1 MKSVTNQTKDILDEN
16 NTPEKAKANITK
28 YNFDSITNV
37 HDAKIA
43 MNALTKR
50 FEALEIPMFV
60 ALYSGSEGYIYDAV
74 LPEEIGKD
82 SCSSEYGR
90 FLKFLQVVIDFNKED
105 YIPIVK
111 ISE

>member
-50 FEALEIPMFV
+50 FMMRFCPKRFERTH
-60 ALYSGSEGYIYDAV
+60 V
-74 LPEEIGKD
+74 LRNTVD
-82 SCSSEYGR
+82 S
-90 FLKFLQVVIDFNKED
+90 
-105 YIPIVK
+105 
-111 ISE
+111 